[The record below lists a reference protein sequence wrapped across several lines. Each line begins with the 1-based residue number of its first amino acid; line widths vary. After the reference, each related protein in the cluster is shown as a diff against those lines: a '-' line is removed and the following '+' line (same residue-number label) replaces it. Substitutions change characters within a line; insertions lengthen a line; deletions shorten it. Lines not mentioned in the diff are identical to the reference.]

1 MDVNKI
7 CFIMCV
13 NDEQYMRE
21 SAYYISQLDVPE
33 GYAIDILTV
42 QDARCMTAGY
52 NEAMRQSDAKYKV
65 YLHQDVLI
73 VEKDF
78 INHLLRIFENPH
90 IGMIG
95 MVGVPELP
103 EHGVMWYGK
112 RDNRIG
118 KLYTSNIYLAG
129 EGDFV
134 EVNREYQEVEAID
147 GLLMATQYDI
157 PWRDDIFTKWDF
169 YDASQS
175 LEFRRQG
182 YKVVVPKMEK
192 PWCIHD
198 DGFMNLENYYDE
210 RKKFLKEYNWGT
222 QSKENVSVIIPTY
235 NRAHLI
241 ERSIRSVLNQTYE
254 NFELLVIDDGSTDN
268 TQEVVEAIRDDRI
281 RYIRCEENGGAAKAR
296 NRGIAEAKYDY
307 IAFQDSDDEWHTDK
321 LERQMKVLTEASED
335 VGLVYC
341 EYHYN
346 GLNGLEDISPNRDI
360 PLEQKSGNI
369 FPQLL
374 SGNMIGTPVMLVKK
388 ECFEKVGVFNENF
401 PCMEDYELVLRIAKE
416 YRIEFI
422 PEVLMEVY
430 ANYQSVT
437 NNLEGF
443 LTTRC
448 ILAGAYK
455 KELLEYGMFD
465 VIVGSII
472 DKAKEFNLLDSIVK
486 YLEAVMTK

>member
-1 MDVNKI
+1 MDANKI

-13 NDEQYMRE
+13 NNEQYMQE
-21 SAYYISQLDVPE
+21 SLYYINSLYIPE
-33 GYAIDILTV
+33 GYEIDVLTV
-42 QDARCMTAGY
+42 QEAEGMAAGY
-52 NEAMRQSDAKYKV
+52 NEAMKISDAKYKV
-65 YLHQDVLI
+65 YLHQDVMI
-73 VEKDF
+73 VERDF
-78 INHLLRIFENPH
+78 LVHLLEIFQNDD
-90 IGMIG
+90 IGMFG
-95 MVGVPELP
+95 MVGAPKLSEN
-103 EHGVMWYGK
+103 GVMWYS
-112 RDNRIG
+112 DRIG
-118 KLYTSNIYLAG
+118 RLYTSNIYFM
-129 EGDFV
+129 GDSELGDVKEPYEEV
-134 EVNREYQEVEAID
+134 EVID

-157 PWRDDIFTKWDF
+157 PWREDVFKKWDF
-169 YDASQS
+169 YDVSQS
-175 LEFRRQG
+175 FEFRRHG
-182 YKVVVPKMEK
+182 YKVVVPKMER

-198 DGFMNLENYYDE
+198 DGFMNLENYYEE
-210 RKKFLKEYNWGT
+210 RKKFLKEYNWGR

-486 YLEAVMTK
+486 YLETVMTK